1 MNPINQLN
9 QLKSMLDII
18 STKYILFNYFL
29 TVFYLC
35 RIINQ
40 NDFWKRVE
48 IGSIVI
54 ISIGI
59 IYKVVTE
66 FENIFEK
73 EFWEGIIGGL
83 FEGLIM
89 IVFLSILTINILDII
104 LVLINH
110 LPKEYLIFLESLKPL
125 ELKIIGTLWGIAS
138 VQWYV
143 NKENEESKI
152 DNFKFKINE

>member
-1 MNPINQLN
+1 M
-9 QLKSMLDII
+9 
-18 STKYILFNYFL
+18 
-29 TVFYLC
+29 C
-35 RIINQ
+35 RNINQ
-40 NDFWKRVE
+40 NDFWKRVVVV
-48 IGSIVI
+48 SIVI
-54 ISIGI
+54 ISISI
-59 IYKVVTE
+59 IYTVVTE

-73 EFWEGIIGGL
+73 EFWVAKIGVL

-110 LPKEYLIFLESLKPL
+110 LPKECLIFLESLKPL

-143 NKENEESKI
+143 NKENE
-152 DNFKFKINE
+152 

>member
-1 MNPINQLN
+1 MNLIN

-29 TVFYLC
+29 IVFYLC

-40 NDFWKRVE
+40 NDFWKKVE

-59 IYKVVTE
+59 IYTVVTE

-73 EFWEGIIGGL
+73 EFWKGRIGVL

-125 ELKIIGTLWGIAS
+125 ELKIIGTLWGMAS